1 VGFINMEK
9 SQTLLKKN
17 GQDMADA
24 MSPAQRAEAK
34 KLWDAISSEGLT
46 EENALLYQRFCSK
59 TYGMVVGPVVV
70 TATKPTP
77 REPITFRIQKKVP
90 QATEF
95 VLFML
100 PRERREDVFSD
111 LNDWYPSW
119 CEKFGTR
126 RAKFL
131 CWWHVGCCVGGAF
144 VDVVGRVGE
153 IIDRVVA
160 AK

>member
-1 VGFINMEK
+1 
-9 SQTLLKKN
+9 
-17 GQDMADA
+17 
-24 MSPAQRAEAK
+24 
-34 KLWDAISSEGLT
+34 LT

-59 TYGMVVGPVVV
+59 TWDTVAGPVVV
-70 TATKPTP
+70 TATKHTA
-77 REPITFRIQKKVP
+77 RGSITFRIQKMAP

-100 PRERREDVFSD
+100 PREGREDVFND

-144 VDVVGRVGE
+144 VEIVGRVGE
-153 IIDRVVA
+153 VIGKVVA